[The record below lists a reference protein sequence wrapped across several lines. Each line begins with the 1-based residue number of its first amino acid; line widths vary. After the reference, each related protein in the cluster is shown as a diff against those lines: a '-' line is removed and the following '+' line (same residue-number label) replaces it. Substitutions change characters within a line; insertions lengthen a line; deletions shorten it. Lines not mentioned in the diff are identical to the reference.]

1 MNKVLVAGMP
11 PDVPG
16 LLARRLAGATVEDQP
31 SPRDAA
37 DALRRESWTL
47 AVVDASWLE
56 PALVDALAR
65 LRVTQAGLGVLVAVP
80 GDADLADVLAEIGA
94 SRVYVHPLDR
104 ESLARDA
111 AERLGIGPAPA
122 AGGGG
127 GGGAQ
132 AGGLSAA
139 VASVWAKYRDQV
151 LGRVD
156 VLEAAAIGLLE
167 GRLDRE
173 GRREAER
180 EAHKLAGSVGTFG
193 FAEASRL
200 SREAE
205 TMLAGPGDLSQGD
218 ALQLADLAVTIRREL
233 SGPPAPMG
241 MPAASSAAP
250 SPSATGAGTSPAAP
264 AGAEDGPVLLIGD
277 ADRETADR
285 LAMEASGRGLR
296 PSIAHA
302 AAEARASLR
311 ETRPDAALLDISVDG
326 GMELLR
332 ALSDRF
338 PPVPSIVFTRSDAFT
353 DRVEVARLGGR
364 GFLRKPLAPA
374 RAIDAVEPLLRPT
387 DRRESV
393 VLAVDDDPS
402 ILEAVRFVLE
412 PHGVKVE
419 TLNEPERFWEALE
432 AADPDVVLLDVDMPR
447 VNGLELCRVL
457 RNDARWKSVPV
468 IFLTSRAD
476 PTTVQAVF
484 SAGADDFVGKPFVG
498 PELGAR
504 IQNRLERVRMQ
515 RSLAET
521 DALTGVLNRR
531 GSEEV
536 LERFLRLAA
545 GQGDPL
551 AFAVVDLD
559 CFKGIND
566 RCGHSVGDE
575 VLARVARLLQKRF
588 RAQDVVARWGGEE
601 FVVGM
606 YGMDRADGVQRL
618 AEALEVLREEPFK
631 APDGESFGV
640 TFSAGVAEF
649 DTDGRD
655 LQALYRAADAAMY
668 AAKRAGRDRVL
679 PSGWEPGQGDGPRT
693 IDVLV
698 VEDDPAIA
706 RLLQHALETR
716 GLRHEWVENGEV
728 AANLLTGS
736 APELRARVV
745 LLDVDLPGLDGLGVL
760 RVLAR
765 ERLTER
771 TRVIMLTVRTHEA
784 EVVRALELGAF
795 DHVSK
800 PFSVPV
806 LLQRIRRALRS

>member
-1 MNKVLVAGMP
+1 MNKVLVAGLP

-16 LLARRLAGATVEDQP
+16 LLARRLAGAVVEDQP

-37 DALRRESWTL
+37 DAARRESWTL
-47 AVVDASWLE
+47 AVVDAAWLE
-56 PALVDALAR
+56 PPLVESLAR
-65 LRVTQAGLGVLVAVP
+65 LRVTQGGTVVLVAAA
-80 GDADLADVLAEIGA
+80 ADQAQELAPVLAEIGA
-94 SRVYVHPLDR
+94 ARVFHHPLDR
-104 ESLARDA
+104 EALAREA
-111 AERLGIGPAPA
+111 AARLGIGAPA
-122 AGGGG
+122 APAGGGG
-127 GGGAQ
+127 AP
-132 AGGLSAA
+132 GLSAA
-139 VASVWAKYRDQV
+139 VAGVWARYRDQV
-151 LGRVD
+151 LARVD
-156 VLEAAAIGLLE
+156 VLESAALGLLE
-167 GRLDRE
+167 GRLDRDA
-173 GRREAER
+173 RREAER

-205 TMLAGPGDLSQGD
+205 TMLAGPNPPGQAD
-218 ALQLADLAVTIRREL
+218 ALRLADLAVAIRREL
-233 SGPPAPMG
+233 AGAPSTAAPPPAAR
-241 MPAASSAAP
+241 PAALD
-250 SPSATGAGTSPAAP
+250 P
-264 AGAEDGPVLLIGD
+264 AGAGSDASAPGGRAPGDDGPVLLIVD
-277 ADRETADR
+277 EDRDTADR
-285 LAMEASGRGLR
+285 LAMEASARGLR
-296 PSIAHA
+296 PCVARGA
-302 AAEARASLR
+302 GEARASLAGA
-311 ETRPDAALLDISVDG
+311 RPDAALLDISVDG

-374 RAIDAVEPLLRPT
+374 RAIDAVEPLLKPEE
-387 DRRESV
+387 RRTAS

-412 PHGVKVE
+412 PHGIRVE
-419 TLNEPERFWEALE
+419 ALAEPERFWEALE
-432 AADPDVVLLDVDMPR
+432 ASAPDVVLLDVDMPR

-457 RNDARWKSVPV
+457 RNDPRWKSVPV
-468 IFLTSRAD
+468 VFLTSRVD

-484 SAGADDFVGKPFVG
+484 SAGADDFVSKPFVG

-504 IQNRLERVRMQ
+504 ILNRLERVRLQ

-521 DALTGVLNRR
+521 DALTGVPNRR

-551 AFAVVDLD
+551 AFGVVDLD

-566 RCGHSVGDE
+566 RCGHAVGDE

-588 RAQDVVARWGGEE
+588 RAEDVVARWGGEE

-606 YGMDRADGVQRL
+606 YGMDKADGVQRL
-618 AEALEVLREEPFK
+618 AEALEMLREEPFA
-631 APDGESFGV
+631 APGGEPFRV

-649 DTDGRD
+649 ATDGRD
-655 LQALYRAADAAMY
+655 LLSLYRAADAAMY
-668 AAKRAGRDRVL
+668 EAKKAGRDRVL
-679 PSGWEPGQGDGPRT
+679 PAGWTPGHGEGPRSV
-693 IDVLV
+693 DVLV

-716 GLRHEWVENGEV
+716 GLRHEWVSNGET
-728 AANLLTGS
+728 AARLLTGP

-760 RVLAR
+760 RVLSR
-765 ERLTER
+765 ERMLER
-771 TRVIMLTVRTHEA
+771 MRVIVLTVRSHEA

-806 LLQRIRRALRS
+806 LLQRIRRALRV